1 MFVYLCLEGWVFF
14 FGGGGGQVAHLDA
27 PAARIAWI
35 QVVDGIY
42 IDTTSG
48 FTHPPV
54 KWPLGSG
61 GGGGWR

>member
-1 MFVYLCLEGWVFF
+1 M
-14 FGGGGGQVAHLDA
+14 AHLDA
-27 PAARIAWI
+27 PAARFAWI

-54 KWPLGSG
+54 ESG